1 MDYVIDNLTVSV
13 DKKEDTGN
21 AALLAYDT
29 AFAAM
34 KNGKKEENEDA

>member
-13 DKKEDTGN
+13 EKREDTGQ
-21 AALLAYDT
+21 AALIAYDT

-34 KNGKKEENEDA
+34 KTEKKEDNEDA